1 MSNTKGQNTEK
12 EEKEMRKF
20 LKETKKTISHFSKK
34 KYSSKSEIDLDIQN
48 QKELL
53 KKLDIKS
60 EEALKFNKKIQN
72 EFIDTIFDEMDE
84 LNEQLDS
91 LRKES
96 RRLLNE
102 ASGIEIIKEAGKL
115 ATSFAKISI

>member
-1 MSNTKGQNTEK
+1 MSNTKGQNIEK

-34 KYSSKSEIDLDIQN
+34 KYSSKSEMDLDIQN

-72 EFIDTIFDEMDE
+72 EFIDTIFDEIDE

-115 ATSFAKISI
+115 ATSFAKVSI

>member
-1 MSNTKGQNTEK
+1 M
-12 EEKEMRKF
+12 
-20 LKETKKTISHFSKK
+20 
-34 KYSSKSEIDLDIQN
+34 DLDIQN

-84 LNEQLDS
+84 LNEQLS
-91 LRKES
+91 YLRMES

-102 ASGIEIIKEAGKL
+102 ASGVEIIKEAGKL
-115 ATSFAKISI
+115 ATSFYKVSI

>member
-1 MSNTKGQNTEK
+1 
-12 EEKEMRKF
+12 
-20 LKETKKTISHFSKK
+20 
-34 KYSSKSEIDLDIQN
+34 
-48 QKELL
+48 
-53 KKLDIKS
+53 
-60 EEALKFNKKIQN
+60 
-72 EFIDTIFDEMDE
+72 MDE

-115 ATSFAKISI
+115 ATSFAKVSI

>member
-20 LKETKKTISHFSKK
+20 LKEAKKTISHFSEKN
-34 KYSSKSEIDLDIQN
+34 YSSKSEMDLDIQT

-84 LNEQLDS
+84 LNEQLDY

-102 ASGIEIIKEAGKL
+102 ASGIEIIKDASRL
-115 ATSFAKISI
+115 ATSFTKVSI

>member
-1 MSNTKGQNTEK
+1 MSNTKGQNIEK

-20 LKETKKTISHFSKK
+20 VKETKKTISHFSEK
-34 KYSSKSEIDLDIQN
+34 KYSSKSEMDLDIQN

-84 LNEQLDS
+84 LNEQLS
-91 LRKES
+91 YLRMES

-102 ASGIEIIKEAGKL
+102 ASGVEIIKEAGKL
-115 ATSFAKISI
+115 ATSFYKVSI

>member
-1 MSNTKGQNTEK
+1 MSNTKGQNIEK

-20 LKETKKTISHFSKK
+20 LKETKKTISHFSEK
-34 KYSSKSEIDLDIQN
+34 KYSSKSEMDLDIQN

-84 LNEQLDS
+84 LNEQLS
-91 LRKES
+91 YLRMES

-115 ATSFAKISI
+115 ATSFAKVSI

>member
-34 KYSSKSEIDLDIQN
+34 KYSSKSEMDLDIQN

-102 ASGIEIIKEAGKL
+102 SSGIEIIKEAGIL
-115 ATSFAKISI
+115 ATSFTKVSI

>member
-1 MSNTKGQNTEK
+1 MLNTKGKNTEK
-12 EEKEMRKF
+12 EEKEMRQF
-20 LKETKKTISHFSKK
+20 LKETKKTISHFSEK
-34 KYSSKSEIDLDIQN
+34 KYSSKSEMDLDIQN

-72 EFIDTIFDEMDE
+72 EFIDIIFDEMDE

-102 ASGIEIIKEAGKL
+102 SSGIEIIKEAGRL
-115 ATSFAKISI
+115 ATSFIKVSI

>member
-34 KYSSKSEIDLDIQN
+34 NYSSKSEMDLDIQN

-102 ASGIEIIKEAGKL
+102 SSGIEIIKEAGRL
-115 ATSFAKISI
+115 ATSFTKVSI

>member
-1 MSNTKGQNTEK
+1 MSNTKGQNIEK

-20 LKETKKTISHFSKK
+20 LKETKKTISHFSEK
-34 KYSSKSEIDLDIQN
+34 KYSSKSEMDLDIQN

-72 EFIDTIFDEMDE
+72 EFIDTIFDEIDE

-115 ATSFAKISI
+115 ATSFAKVSI

>member
-1 MSNTKGQNTEK
+1 MSNTKGQNIEK

-34 KYSSKSEIDLDIQN
+34 NYSSKSEMDLDIQN

-102 ASGIEIIKEAGKL
+102 ASGIEIIKEAGRL
-115 ATSFAKISI
+115 ATSFAKVSV

>member
-1 MSNTKGQNTEK
+1 MLNTKGQNTEK

-20 LKETKKTISHFSKK
+20 LKETKKTISHFSEKI
-34 KYSSKSEIDLDIQN
+34 YSSKNEMDLDIQT

-102 ASGIEIIKEAGKL
+102 ASGIEIIKDASRL
-115 ATSFAKISI
+115 ATSFTKVSI

>member
-1 MSNTKGQNTEK
+1 MSNTKGKNIEK
-12 EEKEMRKF
+12 EENEMRQF

-115 ATSFAKISI
+115 ATSFAKVSI

>member
-1 MSNTKGQNTEK
+1 MSNTKGQNIEK

-20 LKETKKTISHFSKK
+20 LKETKKTISHFSEK
-34 KYSSKSEIDLDIQN
+34 KYSSKSEMDLDIQN

-84 LNEQLDS
+84 LNEQLS
-91 LRKES
+91 YLRMES

-102 ASGIEIIKEAGKL
+102 ASGVEIIKEAGKL
-115 ATSFAKISI
+115 ATSFYKVSI

>member
-1 MSNTKGQNTEK
+1 MSNTKGKNTEK
-12 EEKEMRKF
+12 EEKEMRQF

-34 KYSSKSEIDLDIQN
+34 NYSSKSEMDLDIQN

-102 ASGIEIIKEAGKL
+102 SSGIEIIKEAGRL
-115 ATSFAKISI
+115 ATSFTKVSI

>member
-102 ASGIEIIKEAGKL
+102 SSGIEIIKEAGKL
-115 ATSFAKISI
+115 ATSFTKVSI

>member
-20 LKETKKTISHFSKK
+20 LKETKKTISHFSEKN
-34 KYSSKSEIDLDIQN
+34 YSSKSEMDLDIQT

-84 LNEQLDS
+84 LNEQLDY

-102 ASGIEIIKEAGKL
+102 ASGIEIIKDASRL
-115 ATSFAKISI
+115 ATSFTKVSI